1 MSRFF
6 GGVRELATDY
16 RVTVDSATRK
26 LLTPEDLHDSFGG
39 PSGGDIRM
47 VIRHLDKLTAAR
59 DNADR
64 FRLLVEAF
72 KTSKVSTRCTSCCLG
87 RSSRGRR
94 CCLLSPVA
102 GSSPA

>member
-1 MSRFF
+1 M
-6 GGVRELATDY
+6 
-16 RVTVDSATRK
+16 TVDSTTRK
-26 LLTPEDLHDSFGG
+26 LLTPEDLHDRFGG

-72 KTSKVSTRCTSCCLG
+72 KTSKVS
-87 RSSRGRR
+87 
-94 CCLLSPVA
+94 
-102 GSSPA
+102 